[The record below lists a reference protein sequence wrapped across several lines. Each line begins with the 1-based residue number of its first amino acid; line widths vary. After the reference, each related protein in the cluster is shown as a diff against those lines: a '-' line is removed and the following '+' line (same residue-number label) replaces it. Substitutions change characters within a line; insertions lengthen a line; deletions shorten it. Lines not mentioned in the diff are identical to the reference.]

1 MLKKQK
7 RILLFSVILIVVILG
22 VAFSARYI
30 PFNRLLKVSGTT
42 ETAFINP
49 QHITPDVPHT
59 LYFDFEV
66 GPKNGNTGDLYKGIA
81 HSGHYST
88 KAFGK
93 NSYSFSVERKA
104 GDIGLENL
112 GAVGMSAWVY
122 IFPGKNDPLGNFVF
136 AASNGSINV
145 VWKAITVS
153 GNYVPRGKWFKISG
167 MFDLSDVKFKPDY
180 KLVFYFWNN
189 SSTDILIDDFYIVF
203 GGPKPRRGDSTLVD
217 LSRGAS
223 FTQKFNFPPY
233 PFHFF
238 GKEEINNENSSFLIK
253 NGKMKEDNISPYD
266 RIFSGHFISDNR
278 GTEDLLVI
286 NKDGKAELFTF
297 CRDDREFRK
306 ITPVIPP
313 DIQSNFFHSADIISG
328 CFSGGGTTQLLLSGP
343 EGVLVGEFEKI
354 RDACSGTVVQAS
366 FKPIL
371 KTKINPFPAGTTN
384 LITAD
389 LEGNKITEILAT
401 AADGSWKVFRFERE
415 GKKSLSVLAS
425 GDCDPLKQWNSRQ
438 NNLKITP
445 GRFLQKY
452 PQDLLLTVSGEKS
465 KTGYSWSLLR
475 FDPVSR
481 SFIPCFNEKQNH
493 LGKTIGLDTLKPS
506 DEFLTSTFDNSGK
519 VNVFRYNHDWRYDL
533 KEIWFNDS
541 TFQVIANMD
550 FTGYEKDFNPKY
562 FEILRLFPAMLV
574 DPGLTSFL
582 VIGKNCK
589 KKDPKEKGCREFIDL
604 PALPG
609 TIQVVTFQNTEK

>member
-1 MLKKQK
+1 MRKKQK
-7 RILLFSVILIVVILG
+7 RILLFSVILFVVILG

-30 PFNRLLKVSGTT
+30 PFNKLLKVSGTT
-42 ETAFINP
+42 ETEFVNP
-49 QHITPDVPHT
+49 QHITSNAPHT

-112 GAVGMSAWVY
+112 GAVAMSTWVY
-122 IFPGKNDPLGNFVF
+122 IFPGGNDPLGNFVF

-145 VWKAITVS
+145 AWKAINVS

-189 SSTDILIDDFYIVF
+189 SNTDFLLDDFYFVF

-217 LSRGAS
+217 LSRGAP
-223 FTQKFNFPPY
+223 FTPKFNFPPY
-233 PFHFF
+233 PFHHF
-238 GKEEINNENSSFLIK
+238 GKEEINNRNSSFLIN
-253 NGKMKEDNISPYD
+253 NGKIKEGNISPYD
-266 RIFSGHFISDNR
+266 KIFSGHFISDNR

-286 NKDGKAELFTF
+286 NKAGKAELFTY
-297 CRDDREFRK
+297 CRDDKGFRK

-313 DIQSNFFHSADIISG
+313 DLQSCFQSSDIISG
-328 CFSGGGTTQLLLSGP
+328 CFSGGVTTQLLLSGP
-343 EGVLVGEFEKI
+343 KGVLVGEFEKTK
-354 RDACSGTVVQAS
+354 DACSGTSVHTT
-366 FKPIL
+366 FKILL
-371 KTKINPFPAGTTN
+371 KTTINPFPAGTTH
-384 LITAD
+384 LIPAD
-389 LEGNKITEILAT
+389 LDGNKITEILAT
-401 AADGSWKVFRFERE
+401 TTDGSWKVFRFEKGMKE
-415 GKKSLSVLAS
+415 PLSVLAS
-425 GDCDPLKQWNSRQ
+425 GDSDPLKLWNSKY
-438 NNLKITP
+438 NDLKITT

-452 PQDLLLTVSGEKS
+452 PQDLLLTVSKGKS
-465 KTGYSWSLLR
+465 KPGCSWSLLR

-481 SFIPCFNEKQNH
+481 SFIPCFNEKQNF

-506 DEFLTSTFDNSGK
+506 DEFLTGTFDNNGK
-519 VNVFRYNHDWRYDL
+519 IKVLCYNRDWRYDL
-533 KEIWFNDS
+533 KEIRFNDS

-550 FTGYEKDFNPKY
+550 FTGYENDFNPKY

-574 DPGLTSFL
+574 DPGLTSLL

-589 KKDPKEKGCREFIDL
+589 NKDPKEKKCREFIDL

-609 TIQVVTFQNTEK
+609 TIQVVNFQNTEK